1 MSAGL
6 CQYRPIARI
15 FAFYSKYAM
24 SIVKW
29 LASYLLTSLVF
40 FAIDMVW
47 LGVLAKNLYRKY
59 LFGLMADQVN
69 WTAAIVFYLLFI
81 VGIFVFVILPA
92 VEKNSLITAL
102 LLGAF
107 FGIVTYATYDLTNLA
122 TLKNWPLPIVF
133 IDIAWGAVLTS
144 LVSMAGYGIH
154 KWIFR
159 S

>member
-1 MSAGL
+1 M
-6 CQYRPIARI
+6 I
-15 FAFYSKYAM
+15 FS
-24 SIVKW
+24 KW
-29 LASYLLTSLVF
+29 LASYVLTSIVF

-47 LGVLAKNLYRKY
+47 LGFLAKNLYRKH
-59 LFGLMADQVN
+59 LFVLLADQVN

-81 VGIFVFVILPA
+81 VGIFVFVIMPA

-102 LLGAF
+102 WLGAF

-122 TLKNWPLPIVF
+122 TLKNWPVAIVF

>member
-1 MSAGL
+1 M
-6 CQYRPIARI
+6 
-15 FAFYSKYAM
+15 FT
-24 SIVKW
+24 VKW

-47 LGVLAKNLYRKY
+47 LGVLAKNLYRKH

>member
-1 MSAGL
+1 M
-6 CQYRPIARI
+6 
-15 FAFYSKYAM
+15 
-24 SIVKW
+24 IVFKW
-29 LASYLLTSLVF
+29 LASYVLTSIVF

-47 LGVLAKNLYRKY
+47 LGFLAKNLYRKH
-59 LFGLMADQVN
+59 LFGLLADQVN

-81 VGIFVFVILPA
+81 IGIFVFVIVPA

-102 LLGAF
+102 WLGAF

-122 TLKNWPLPIVF
+122 TLKNWPVAIVF